1 VHPPRLIRVAAP
13 LLVGALVLSAC
24 GSSDDDKTSGKKS
37 YTIGFQFPVT
47 GANGQLG
54 INMRNGADLAIEQA
68 NARGD
73 LGFTVKSVLS
83 DDAGDPAQAPA
94 AAQKLID
101 NKDVVVVLGPGFSGT
116 TNAAEPHYS
125 DAGLASVSG
134 SATRADLT
142 SNGFKTFAR
151 VITGDNI
158 QGVKMADYV
167 AKGLKAKSAYVIDDK
182 SAYGAGLVKFIK
194 DQLTA
199 DGVTI
204 KSEGIAPTKD
214 YSAVATKAK
223 ASGADT
229 VVYSGYYAEF
239 ALLTKALKTA
249 GYKGKL
255 VSGDGS
261 KDDQY
266 VAQGGAAT
274 EGAYLTCPCGPTAS
288 SPAAQKFAADF
299 KAKYKAEPGTYSAEY
314 FDAVN
319 LVIAAIKAAG
329 SDVTRAKLVELIKA
343 TKDFPGVS
351 NPAITFDAKGEGG
364 TGKIFAY
371 QVKAGKI
378 ELLGE
383 VLDGVVQK

>member
-1 VHPPRLIRVAAP
+1 MHPSRPVRLAA
-13 LLVGALVLSAC
+13 VVVIGALALTAC
-24 GSSDDDKTSGKKS
+24 GSSSKSSSNGKKS

-47 GANGQLG
+47 GDNGQLG
-54 INMRNGADLAIEQA
+54 INMLNGAKLAVEQA
-68 NARGD
+68 NAKGD
-73 LGFTVKSVLS
+73 LGFTVKWVLS
-83 DDAGDPAQAPA
+83 DDAGDPAQSPA

-142 SNGFKTFAR
+142 SNGFTTFQR

-167 AKGLKAKSAYVIDDK
+167 AKGLKSKSAYVIDDK

-194 DQLTA
+194 DQLSA
-199 DGVTI
+199 DGVSV

-239 ALLTKALKTA
+239 ALLTKALHTA
-249 GYKGKL
+249 GYKGNL

-266 VAQGGAAT
+266 VTQGGAAT

-288 SPAAQKFAADF
+288 SPAAQKFATDF
-299 KAKYKAEPGTYSAEY
+299 KAKYNAEPGTYSAEY

-319 LVIAAIKAAG
+319 LVIAAIKSAG
-329 SDVTRAKLVELIKA
+329 SNVTRASVEAAVKA

-351 NPAITFDAKGEGG
+351 NPSITFDAKGEGG

-371 QVKAGKI
+371 QVKSGKI
-378 ELLGE
+378 TLLGE
-383 VLDGVVQK
+383 VVDGVVK

>member
-1 VHPPRLIRVAAP
+1 MHPPRLVRLAAA
-13 LLVGALVLSAC
+13 LVVGALALSAC
-24 GSSDDDKTSGKKS
+24 GSSDDDKTSSKKS
-37 YTIGFQFPVT
+37 YTIGFQFPVS
-47 GANGQLG
+47 GANAQLG

-68 NARGD
+68 NAKGD

-83 DDAGDPAQAPA
+83 DDAGDPAQSPA

-116 TNAAEPHYS
+116 TNAAGPHYS

-142 SNGFKTFAR
+142 SNGFKTFTR

-239 ALLTKALKTA
+239 ALLTKALHTA
-249 GYKGKL
+249 GFKGQL

-266 VAQGGAAT
+266 IAQGGSAT
-274 EGAYLTCPCGPTAS
+274 EGTYLTCPCGPTAS
-288 SPAAQKFAADF
+288 SPAAQKFATDF
-299 KAKYKAEPGTYSAEY
+299 KAKYNAEPGTYSAEY

-319 LVIAAIKAAG
+319 LVIAAIKSAG
-329 SDVTRAKLVELIKA
+329 SDVTRASVEAAVKV
-343 TKDFPGVS
+343 TKNFPGVS
-351 NPAITFDAKGEGG
+351 NPSITFDAKGEGG

-378 ELLGE
+378 TLLGE
-383 VLDGVVQK
+383 VIDGVVQK